1 MKAKMM
7 VRCNLQCTGDATRIK
22 SMAVI
27 TMHPKPPYLPHMFIS
42 DLNEMSQTL
51 RLNELTAHNIERNV
65 MW

>member
-1 MKAKMM
+1 
-7 VRCNLQCTGDATRIK
+7 
-22 SMAVI
+22 MAVI
-27 TMHPKPPYLPHMFIS
+27 ARHPKPPYLPLMFIS